1 MKPNFALQFTFD
13 DIVLAQRT
21 AEDWR
26 EIGRTD
32 LNTSDLDL
40 VLGYFQRLMAE
51 ISPEG
56 YATKLVIPNS
66 EILYLD
72 LPAPGPLVATRR
84 AQISNELEGRTPY
97 PVSDL
102 VFDWWGMEPIVQV
115 AVVAR
120 ETLVEAES
128 FARRYNFNPICFVG
142 LSTTDKFRSEPFFG
156 DRKSVV

>member
-84 AQISNELEGRTPY
+84 AQI
-97 PVSDL
+97 
-102 VFDWWGMEPIVQV
+102 
-115 AVVAR
+115 
-120 ETLVEAES
+120 
-128 FARRYNFNPICFVG
+128 
-142 LSTTDKFRSEPFFG
+142 
-156 DRKSVV
+156 